1 MCGVPHCGPMS
12 TRILI
17 VYDTNGGNTYQMAR
31 MIGRG
36 VNAVPDASAEI
47 RAVPKVSTVIEATV
61 EAVPESG
68 APYASLEDLQ
78 TIDGLI
84 IGSPTHFGNMSASL
98 KHFLDQTTSE
108 WFASTLVGKPAAVF
122 TSTGT
127 QHGGQESTL
136 LSMMTPLLHHGM
148 LITGI
153 PYSEPAL
160 NHTTRGGTPYGASH
174 VAGVDGKHS
183 LDDNESA
190 LCQALGKRVANI
202 AAQLKVP
209 TP

>member
-174 VAGVDGKHS
+174 VAGVDGKNS